1 MQSSRP
7 LVVIVSGAPGSGK
20 TTLARRLA
28 DDIGHVFLSKDAVK
42 ERLADETRAART
54 LAASRAVGGVAY
66 EALFAGLAVHV
77 AHGRGV
83 VVESNFRRG
92 LAEDELRRAIGD
104 APARVVH
111 CWATATTIEH
121 RYGSRAAARHPVH
134 LDDVRIDGVLDEL
147 RSGVYEPLDLAAETL
162 SVSTEEGYRPSY
174 ERILAFVSGVA

>member
-28 DDIGHVFLSKDAVK
+28 HDIGHVILSKDDVK
-42 ERLADETRAART
+42 ERLADETGAAPT
-54 LAASRAVGGVAY
+54 LAASRAVGKMAY
-66 EALFAGLAVHV
+66 EALFAGLAEHV

-92 LAEDELRRAIGD
+92 LAEGELSRAIGD
-104 APARVVH
+104 TPARVVH
-111 CWATATTIEH
+111 CSATAATIDD
-121 RYGSRAAARHPVH
+121 RYRSRTARHPVH
-134 LDDVRIDGVLDEL
+134 VDGIRIDGVLDEL